1 MDYDD
6 GSCHIS
12 PNQNYVF
19 CFNIVTGRAAY
30 NISNKKSEVFAKLSS
45 NRQFNLNELAFI
57 LIPPATHLA
66 IIQVDKGC
74 LKAKLVKQQEL
85 KET

>member
-1 MDYDD
+1 MIHAEEKCPDFTKES
-6 GSCHIS
+6 G
-12 PNQNYVF
+12 
-19 CFNIVTGRAAY
+19 T
-30 NISNKKSEVFAKLSS
+30 SEVFAKLSS
-45 NRQFNLNELAFI
+45 KRQFNLNELAFI
-57 LIPPATHLA
+57 SISPATHLA